1 MNILRFAIVAIRV
14 GGIRRFA
21 SIAVLKIY
29 RSFSAERTD
38 RRIQSTSLP
47 ASPPTA
53 FSGLLPI
60 EKTTASRFKR
70 DLPGS
75 FSSLLSAAQKI
86 RAHHFEFLGIP
97 VAFGTSIDW
106 HLDPATQK
114 SWQKRVY
121 QEISL
126 RYVGSP
132 IDAKHVWELNRH
144 QYFVTLA
151 QAFFISGDSA
161 YRDELLSQ
169 WLDWIEKN
177 PYRTGINWASPLEV
191 GVRLISW
198 TLAFQFM
205 ESHLSQQQRSAIV
218 NSMWQ
223 QAAFLSSRLS
233 LDKIVRTNHL
243 IGEAAGLYVAASS
256 FTFPESEQWGKRAKQ
271 VLEEEM
277 LSQIFEDG
285 GGKEQSSAYLRF
297 DVDLFLV
304 SFLRAKASMQTFT
317 GEFGRRLQKMITCLE
332 ILQTPDNRLPRFGDC
347 DNGRGVMLAPSLD
360 YWDIRGLAGISGVLF
375 NHPVSSGSG
384 GANEESFW
392 FLPEAGW
399 NSLKT
404 SKVIHSIETLT
415 VLPQSG
421 YVIFKAGESATADYC
436 FLRAG
441 SFGLGGRDFCSHSH
455 NDLFS
460 PILYL
465 DGTLIFT
472 DTGTSIYLGND
483 VERDYLR
490 SASAHNSTFAQSWDL
505 FESKQWFGWK
515 KAANGKIIRHSE
527 SSDELAVECGYEEAV
542 GVPFKRSCYYQPL
555 THQFRIEDLFAENTR
570 QVHSY
575 FHMASGMAG
584 SVEGHRIILTK
595 SGKKVALF
603 TFSDQLTVMKEAG
616 WVSESYGSK
625 KPAEIL
631 HFTWDAVADQPAR
644 FTISRPH

>member
-14 GGIRRFA
+14 GGARRFA
-21 SIAVLKIY
+21 SIATLKIY
-29 RSFSAERTD
+29 RWFSAERTD
-38 RRIQSTSLP
+38 RKIRSASLP
-47 ASPPTA
+47 ASPA
-53 FSGLLPI
+53 ISFSSLLPI
-60 EKTTASRFKR
+60 DKTTASRFKK

-86 RAHHFEFLGIP
+86 RAHHFEFLGNPI
-97 VAFGTSIDW
+97 AFGTSIDW
-106 HLDPATQK
+106 HLDPSSKK

-126 RYVGSP
+126 RYEGSP

-151 QAFFISGDSA
+151 EAFFLSGDSV

-169 WLDWIEKN
+169 WLDWIEQN

-191 GVRLISW
+191 GIRLISW

-205 ESHLSQQQRSAIV
+205 ESHLSQAQRSAIV
-218 NSMWQ
+218 NSVWQ
-223 QAAFLSSRLS
+223 QAAFLSSHLS

-256 FTFPESEQWGKRAKQ
+256 FTFRESDQWRKRAKAI
-271 VLEEEM
+271 LEEEM
-277 LSQIFEDG
+277 SSQIFDDG

-297 DVDLFLV
+297 DVDLFLIAY
-304 SFLRAKASMQTFT
+304 LRSEASRQNFS
-317 GEFGRRLQKMITCLE
+317 GEFSRRLQKMIRCLE
-332 ILQTPDNRLPRFGDC
+332 NLHTPDHRLPRFGDC

-360 YWDIRGLAGISGVLF
+360 YWDTRGLAGVSGVLF
-375 NHPVSSGSG
+375 SHPVSSGSG
-384 GANEESFW
+384 CANEESFW
-392 FLPEAGW
+392 LLPEAGW
-399 NSLKT
+399 KTLKT
-404 SKVIHSIETLT
+404 SKEIQATEALTL
-415 VLPQSG
+415 LPECG
-421 YVIFKAGESATADYC
+421 YVVFKNGDSPTTDYC

-441 SFGLGGRDFCSHSH
+441 PFGLGGRDFCSHSH

-483 VERDYLR
+483 TERDYLR
-490 SASAHNSTFAQSWDL
+490 SAAAHNSTFAQSWDL

-515 KAANGKIIRHSE
+515 KSASGKIIKKRE
-527 SSDELAVECGYEEAV
+527 SPEELVVECGYEEAASI
-542 GVPFKRSCYYQPL
+542 PFRRSITYQPQAR
-555 THQFRIEDLFAENTR
+555 HFRIEDLFMENTR
-570 QVHSY
+570 YVHSY
-575 FHMASGMAG
+575 FHLASGIAA
-584 SVEGHRIILTK
+584 SAEGHDVLLTK
-595 SGKKVALF
+595 AGKKIALF
-603 TFSDQLTVMKEAG
+603 TFSDQLTLAKESG
-616 WVSESYGSK
+616 WISESYGSK

-631 HFTWDAVADQPAR
+631 HFTWDAVAHQPAR